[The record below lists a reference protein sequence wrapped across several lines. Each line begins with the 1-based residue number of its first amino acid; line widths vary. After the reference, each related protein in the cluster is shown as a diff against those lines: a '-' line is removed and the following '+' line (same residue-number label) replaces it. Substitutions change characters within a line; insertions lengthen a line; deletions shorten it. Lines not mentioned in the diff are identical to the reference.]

1 MKLEIRV
8 LDRDGKKRAG
18 AKGDGR
24 AEICFE
30 ETYNAGDCIV
40 VDSGV
45 YPAALALRFD
55 PAIGEALVWLTASRL
70 EFPVPRGEPGEPYPP
85 GAFGPGKKRLAVS
98 LADEKIWKGY
108 RNLSVNPLDRR
119 GASTYY
125 PHCTATVETRDES
138 VFAARNTIDGVVEP
152 FCHGAWPH
160 QSWGDAEDPH
170 AEIMIEFGR
179 PVLVDKAVINLRA
192 DFPHDNYW
200 KRARLVF
207 SDGGSIDL
215 DLVKTGGDQEFLFPE
230 RKIEW
235 VKLKEL
241 TKDSADPSPF
251 PALTQW
257 AIYGYDTGN
266 RGKTL

>member
-1 MKLEIRV
+1 MELEISI
-8 LDRDGKKRAG
+8 LDKNGKKRAG
-18 AKGDGR
+18 AKGEGM

-30 ETYNAGDCIV
+30 EAYNAGDCIV
-40 VDSGV
+40 VESGIH
-45 YPAALALRFD
+45 PAALALRFD
-55 PAIGEALVWLTASRL
+55 PAIGEALVWLTSPRL
-70 EFPVPRGEPGEPYPP
+70 EFPVPQGELLEPYPP
-85 GAFGPGKKRLAVS
+85 GAFRAGKKRLSVS
-98 LADEKIWKGY
+98 LVDKKVWMSY
-108 RNLSVNPLDRR
+108 RNISVNPLDRR

-160 QSWGDAEDPH
+160 QSWGDAEDPN

-179 PVLVDKAVINLRA
+179 PVLIDKAVINLRA

-200 KRARLVF
+200 KRACLVF
-207 SDGGSIDL
+207 SDNSIISL
-215 DLVKTGGDQEFLFPE
+215 DLEKTGGDQEFLFPE
-230 RKIEW
+230 RKTEW

-241 TKDSADPSPF
+241 IKDSDDPSPF

-257 AIYGYDTGN
+257 AVLGYDI
-266 RGKTL
+266 